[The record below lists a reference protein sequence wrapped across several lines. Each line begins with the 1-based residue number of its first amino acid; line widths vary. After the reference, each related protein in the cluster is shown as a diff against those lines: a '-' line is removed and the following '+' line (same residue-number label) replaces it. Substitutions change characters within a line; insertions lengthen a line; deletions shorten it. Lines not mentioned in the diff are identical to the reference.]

1 MMFCLQPNG
10 CAFKQVLPR
19 REMMLVLLLLLL
31 HRLRD
36 HLFVRFLSRPSAL
49 LHVSMWLGSYPGF

>member
-1 MMFCLQPNG
+1 
-10 CAFKQVLPR
+10 
-19 REMMLVLLLLLL
+19 MMLVLLLLLL

-36 HLFVRFLSRPSAL
+36 HLFVRFLSRPSVL